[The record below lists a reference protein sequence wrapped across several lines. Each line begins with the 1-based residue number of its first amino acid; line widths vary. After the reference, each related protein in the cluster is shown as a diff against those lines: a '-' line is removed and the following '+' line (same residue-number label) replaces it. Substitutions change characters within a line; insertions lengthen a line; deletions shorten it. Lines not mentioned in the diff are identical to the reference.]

1 MNAAML
7 CTRDIAMCSA
17 QTTVVEAAAMMRDT
31 HAGDLVVVRER
42 EGDGR
47 CEPVGML
54 TDRDI
59 VLAVVGPDAPAGSL
73 FVGDIMSAPVAV
85 ANVDDDLWL
94 LAKRMRQH
102 GVRRLPV
109 VGDDGELVGIV
120 SLDDLLRAAA
130 ALLDEL
136 RLVAARQPYFEEK
149 LRG

>member
-7 CTRDIAMCSA
+7 CTRDVAMCSA
-17 QTTVVEAAAMMRDT
+17 RATVVEAAEMMRDA
-31 HAGDLVVVRER
+31 HAGDLIVVREQ
-42 EGDGR
+42 EGR
-47 CEPVGML
+47 CVPVGVV

-59 VLAVVGPDAPAGSL
+59 VLAVVSPDADAGSL
-73 FVGDIMSAPVAV
+73 FVGDIMSSPVAT
-85 ANVDDDLWL
+85 ANADDDIWL

-109 VGDDGELVGIV
+109 VGGDGELVGIV

-149 LRG
+149 QRG

>member
-7 CTRDIAMCSA
+7 CTRDVATCFETI
-17 QTTVVEAAAMMRDT
+17 TVVEAAERMRDA

-42 EGDGR
+42 EGHLL
-47 CEPVGML
+47 PVGMV

-59 VLAVVGPDAPAGSL
+59 VLAVVSPGAEAGSL
-73 FVGDIMSAPVAV
+73 FVGDIMSEPVAV
-85 ANVDDDLWL
+85 ANGDEDVWL

-102 GVRRLPV
+102 GIRRLPV
-109 VGDDGELVGIV
+109 VGDDGQLVGIV
-120 SLDDLLRAAA
+120 TLDDLLRAAA

-149 LRG
+149 QRG

>member
-7 CTRDIAMCSA
+7 CTRDVATCFETI
-17 QTTVVEAAAMMRDT
+17 TVVEAAERMRDA

-42 EGDGR
+42 EGHLL
-47 CEPVGML
+47 PVGMV

-59 VLAVVGPDAPAGSL
+59 VLAVVSQGAEAGSL
-73 FVGDIMSAPVAV
+73 FVGDIMSEPVAV
-85 ANVDDDLWL
+85 ANGDEDVWL

-102 GVRRLPV
+102 GIRRLPV
-109 VGDDGELVGIV
+109 VGDDGQLVGIV
-120 SLDDLLRAAA
+120 TLDDLLRAAA

-149 LRG
+149 QRG

>member
-7 CTRDIAMCSA
+7 CTRDVATCTTRA
-17 QTTVVEAAAMMRDT
+17 TVVEAAEMMRDA
-31 HAGDLVVVRER
+31 HAGDLVVVHEQ
-42 EGDGR
+42 EGR
-47 CEPVGML
+47 YVPVGMV

-59 VLAVVGPDAPAGSL
+59 VLTVVHADEEAGSL
-73 FVGDIMSAPVAV
+73 FVGDIMSAPVAI
-85 ANVDDDLWL
+85 ANAADDIWL

-109 VGDDGELVGIV
+109 VGGDGELVGVV

-136 RLVAARQPYFEEK
+136 RLVAARQTYFEEK
-149 LRG
+149 QRG

>member
-1 MNAAML
+1 
-7 CTRDIAMCSA
+7 
-17 QTTVVEAAAMMRDT
+17 MRDA
-31 HAGDLVVVRER
+31 HAGDLVVVHEQ
-42 EGDGR
+42 EGR
-47 CEPVGML
+47 CKPIGMV

-59 VLAVVGPDAPAGSL
+59 VLAVVGPGAEADAL

-85 ANVDDDLWL
+85 ADVDDDVWL

-120 SLDDLLRAAA
+120 SLDDLLRVAA

-149 LRG
+149 QRY

>member
-7 CTRDIAMCSA
+7 CSRDVAMCTTQA
-17 QTTVVEAAAMMRDT
+17 TVVEAAEMMRDT
-31 HAGDLVVVRER
+31 HVGDLVVVREQ
-42 EGDGR
+42 EGR
-47 CEPVGML
+47 SMPVGMV

-59 VLAVVGPDAPAGSL
+59 VLTVVRADAAAGSL
-73 FVGDIMSAPVAV
+73 FVGDIMSAPVAI
-85 ANVDDDLWL
+85 AHVDDDIWL

-109 VGDDGELVGIV
+109 IGDDGELVGIV
-120 SLDDLLRAAA
+120 TLDDLLRAAA

-149 LRG
+149 QRG

>member
-7 CTRDIAMCSA
+7 CTRDVATCSA
-17 QTTVVEAAAMMRDT
+17 RTTVVEAAAMMRDA

-42 EGDGR
+42 DGR
-47 CEPVGML
+47 SEPVGML

-59 VLAVVGPDAPAGSL
+59 VLAVVGPDAQAGSL
-73 FVGDIMSAPVAV
+73 FVGDVMSAPVAI
-85 ANVDDDLWL
+85 ANVDDDIWL
-94 LAKRMRQH
+94 VAKRMRQY

-109 VGDDGELVGIV
+109 VGNDGELIGIV

-149 LRG
+149 QRG

>member
-7 CTRDIAMCSA
+7 CTRDVATCSA
-17 QTTVVEAAAMMRDT
+17 RMTVVDAAARMRDA
-31 HAGDLVVVRER
+31 HAGDLIVVRER
-42 EGDGR
+42 DGR

-59 VLAVVGPDAPAGSL
+59 VLAVVSPEVQPASL
-73 FVGDIMSAPVAV
+73 FVGDVMSEPVAI
-85 ANVDDDLWL
+85 AHVDDDIWL

-149 LRG
+149 QRG

>member
-7 CTRDIAMCSA
+7 CTRDVTMCSA
-17 QTTVVEAAAMMRDT
+17 QMTVVEAAAMMRDA

-42 EGDGR
+42 EGR
-47 CEPVGML
+47 YEPVGML

-85 ANVDDDLWL
+85 ADVDDDLWL

-109 VGDDGELVGIV
+109 VGDGGELVGIV

-149 LRG
+149 QRG

>member
-7 CTRDIAMCSA
+7 CTRDVATCTTQA
-17 QTTVVEAAAMMRDT
+17 TVVEAAETMRDA
-31 HAGDLVVVRER
+31 HAGDLVVVHEQ
-42 EGDGR
+42 EDGR
-47 CEPVGML
+47 RMPVGMV

-59 VLAVVGPDAPAGSL
+59 VLTVVRADAQAGSL
-73 FVGDIMSAPVAV
+73 FVGDILSAPVAI
-85 ANVDDDLWL
+85 ANADDDIWL

-109 VGDDGELVGIV
+109 VGDDGELVGVV

-136 RLVAARQPYFEEK
+136 RLVAARQTYFEEK
-149 LRG
+149 QRG

>member
-7 CTRDIAMCSA
+7 CTRDVAMCSA
-17 QTTVVEAAAMMRDT
+17 RATVVEAAEMMRDA
-31 HAGDLVVVRER
+31 HAGDPIVVRE
-42 EGDGR
+42 EEGR
-47 CEPVGML
+47 CVPVGMV

-59 VLAVVGPDAPAGSL
+59 VLTVVSPDAEAGSL
-73 FVGDIMSAPVAV
+73 FVGDIMSAPVAT
-85 ANVDDDLWL
+85 ANVDDDIWL

-109 VGDDGELVGIV
+109 VGDDGELIGIV

-149 LRG
+149 QRG

>member
-7 CTRDIAMCSA
+7 CTRDVATCFETI
-17 QTTVVEAAAMMRDT
+17 TVVEAAERMRDA

-42 EGDGR
+42 EGHLL
-47 CEPVGML
+47 PVGMV

-59 VLAVVGPDAPAGSL
+59 VLAVVSPGAEAGSL
-73 FVGDIMSAPVAV
+73 FVGDIMSEPVAV
-85 ANVDDDLWL
+85 ASGDEDVWL

-102 GVRRLPV
+102 GIRRLPV
-109 VGDDGELVGIV
+109 VGDDGQLVGIV
-120 SLDDLLRAAA
+120 TLDDLLRAAA

-149 LRG
+149 QRG

>member
-7 CTRDIAMCSA
+7 CTRDVAMCSA
-17 QTTVVEAAAMMRDT
+17 QMTVVEAAAMMRDA

-42 EGDGR
+42 EGR
-47 CEPVGML
+47 YEPVGML

-85 ANVDDDLWL
+85 ADVDDDLWL

-109 VGDDGELVGIV
+109 VGDGGALVGIV

-149 LRG
+149 QRG

>member
-7 CTRDIAMCSA
+7 CTRDVAMCSV

-42 EGDGR
+42 EGR

-85 ANVDDDLWL
+85 ADVDDDLWL
-94 LAKRMRQH
+94 L
-102 GVRRLPV
+102 
-109 VGDDGELVGIV
+109 
-120 SLDDLLRAAA
+120 AAA

-149 LRG
+149 QRG

>member
-1 MNAAML
+1 MNAEML
-7 CTRDIAMCSA
+7 CTRDVAMCSA
-17 QTTVVEAAAMMRDT
+17 QTSVVEAAAMMRDA

-42 EGDGR
+42 EGR

-59 VLAVVGPDAPAGSL
+59 VLAVVSPDAPAGSL
-73 FVGDIMSAPVAV
+73 FVGDVMSAPVAV

-109 VGDDGELVGIV
+109 VGDGGELVGIV

-149 LRG
+149 QRG

>member
-7 CTRDIAMCSA
+7 CTRDVATCFATI
-17 QTTVVEAAAMMRDT
+17 TVAEAARRMRDA
-31 HAGDLVVVRER
+31 HAGDLVVVREQ
-42 EGDGR
+42 EG
-47 CEPVGML
+47 CLLPVGMV

-59 VLAVVGPDAPAGSL
+59 VLAVVSPDAEAGSL
-73 FVGDIMSAPVAV
+73 FVGDIMSEPVAI
-85 ANVDDDLWL
+85 ANGGDDVWL

-120 SLDDLLRAAA
+120 ALDDLLRAAA

-149 LRG
+149 QRG

>member
-1 MNAAML
+1 MNAEMF
-7 CTRDIAMCSA
+7 CTREVAMCSA
-17 QTTVVEAAAMMRDT
+17 QTTVVEAAAMMRDA

-42 EGDGR
+42 EGR

-85 ANVDDDLWL
+85 ADIDDDLWL
-94 LAKRMRQH
+94 LAKRMRQ
-102 GVRRLPV
+102 LPV
-109 VGDDGELVGIV
+109 VGDVGELVGIV

-149 LRG
+149 QRG

>member
-7 CTRDIAMCSA
+7 CTRDVSTCFATI
-17 QTTVVEAAAMMRDT
+17 TVVEAAERMRDA

-42 EGDGR
+42 EGHLL
-47 CEPVGML
+47 PVGMV

-59 VLAVVGPDAPAGSL
+59 VLAVVSPGAEAGAL
-73 FVGDIMSAPVAV
+73 FVGDIMSEPVAI
-85 ANVDDDLWL
+85 ANGDEDVWL

-102 GVRRLPV
+102 GIRRLPV
-109 VGDDGELVGIV
+109 VGDDGQLVGIV
-120 SLDDLLRAAA
+120 TLDDLLRAAA

-149 LRG
+149 QRG

>member
-7 CTRDIAMCSA
+7 CTRDVATCTTRA
-17 QTTVVEAAAMMRDT
+17 TVVEAAERMRDAHT
-31 HAGDLVVVRER
+31 GDLVVVREQ
-42 EGDGR
+42 EGR
-47 CEPVGML
+47 CVPVGMV

-59 VLAVVGPDAPAGSL
+59 VLTVVRADAQAGSL
-73 FVGDIMSAPVAV
+73 FVADIMSAPVAI
-85 ANVDDDLWL
+85 ANVDDDIWL

-109 VGDDGELVGIV
+109 VGGDGELLGVV

-136 RLVAARQPYFEEK
+136 RLVAARQTYFEEK
-149 LRG
+149 QRG

>member
-7 CTRDIAMCSA
+7 CTRDVATCFATI
-17 QTTVVEAAAMMRDT
+17 TVAEAARRMRDA
-31 HAGDLVVVRER
+31 HAGDLVVVREQ
-42 EGDGR
+42 EG
-47 CEPVGML
+47 CLLPVGMV

-59 VLAVVGPDAPAGSL
+59 VLAVVSPDAEAGAL
-73 FVGDIMSAPVAV
+73 FVGDIMSEPVAI
-85 ANVDDDLWL
+85 ANGDDDVWL
-94 LAKRMRQH
+94 LAKRMRQL

-120 SLDDLLRAAA
+120 ALDDLLRAAA

-149 LRG
+149 QRG

>member
-7 CTRDIAMCSA
+7 CTRDVATCPA
-17 QTTVVEAAAMMRDT
+17 RTTVVEAAARMRDA
-31 HAGDLVVVRER
+31 HAGDLVVVHEQ
-42 EGDGR
+42 EGR
-47 CEPVGML
+47 CKPIGMV

-59 VLAVVGPDAPAGSL
+59 VLAVVGPGAEADAL

-85 ANVDDDLWL
+85 ADVDDDVWL

-120 SLDDLLRAAA
+120 SLDDLLRVAA

-149 LRG
+149 QRA

>member
-7 CTRDIAMCSA
+7 CTRDVATCPA
-17 QTTVVEAAAMMRDT
+17 RTTVVEAAARMRDA
-31 HAGDLVVVRER
+31 HAGDLVVVHEQ
-42 EGDGR
+42 EGR
-47 CEPVGML
+47 RKPIGMV

-59 VLAVVGPDAPAGSL
+59 VLAVVSPGAEADAL

-85 ANVDDDLWL
+85 ADVDDDVWL

-120 SLDDLLRAAA
+120 SLDDLLRVAA

-149 LRG
+149 QRD

>member
-1 MNAAML
+1 MNAEML
-7 CTRDIAMCSA
+7 CTRDVAMCSA
-17 QTTVVEAAAMMRDT
+17 QTSVVEAAAMMRDG

-42 EGDGR
+42 EGR
-47 CEPVGML
+47 YEPVGML

-59 VLAVVGPDAPAGSL
+59 VLAVVSPDAPAGSL
-73 FVGDIMSAPVAV
+73 FVGDVMSAPVAV
-85 ANVDDDLWL
+85 ASVDDDLWL

-149 LRG
+149 QRG

>member
-7 CTRDIAMCSA
+7 CTRDVAMCSA
-17 QTTVVEAAAMMRDT
+17 RATVVEAAEMMRDA
-31 HAGDLVVVRER
+31 HAGDLIVVREH
-42 EGDGR
+42 EGR
-47 CEPVGML
+47 CVPVGMV

-59 VLAVVGPDAPAGSL
+59 VLTVVSPDAEAGLL
-73 FVGDIMSAPVAV
+73 FVGDIMSAPVAT
-85 ANVDDDLWL
+85 ANADDDIWL

-109 VGDDGELVGIV
+109 VGGDGELVGIV

-136 RLVAARQPYFEEK
+136 WLVAARQPYFEEK
-149 LRG
+149 QRG

>member
-1 MNAAML
+1 MNAEML
-7 CTRDIAMCSA
+7 CTRDVAMCSA
-17 QTTVVEAAAMMRDT
+17 QTSVVEAAAMMRDA

-42 EGDGR
+42 EGR
-47 CEPVGML
+47 YEPVGML

-59 VLAVVGPDAPAGSL
+59 VLAVVSPDAPAGSL
-73 FVGDIMSAPVAV
+73 FVGDVMSAPVAV

-149 LRG
+149 QRG

>member
-7 CTRDIAMCSA
+7 CTRDVATCS
-17 QTTVVEAAAMMRDT
+17 TRMSVVEAAARMRDA

-42 EGDGR
+42 EGR

-59 VLAVVGPDAPAGSL
+59 VLAVVGPDAQPASL
-73 FVGDIMSAPVAV
+73 FVGDVMSAPVAI
-85 ANVDDDLWL
+85 AHADDDIWL

-102 GVRRLPV
+102 AVRRLPV
-109 VGDDGELVGIV
+109 VGDDGELIGIV

-130 ALLDEL
+130 GLLDEL

-149 LRG
+149 QRG